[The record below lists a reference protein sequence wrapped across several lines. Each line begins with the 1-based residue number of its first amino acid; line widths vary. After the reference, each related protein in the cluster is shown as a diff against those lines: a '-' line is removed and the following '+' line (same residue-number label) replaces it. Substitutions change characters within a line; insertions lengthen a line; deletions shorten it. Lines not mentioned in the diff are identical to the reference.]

1 MNSTDQ
7 LDRCEG
13 RLLGKLRR
21 TARRWPVLP
30 GGANLALAVSGGL
43 DSLAMAFLV
52 GEYNRSVATPLEL
65 RVLHV
70 ALDAGGET
78 EGLPVSV
85 RRWLSARGLGV
96 EEVRPRLEA
105 SQELPLSCFACARAR
120 RRTLLEAAEE
130 RGMTHV
136 ALGHH
141 ADDVV
146 ETWLMSLMYTGTAE
160 VIPPV
165 RSYFGG
171 AVHLVR
177 PLYELKRGEL
187 ARLAR
192 LAEIPVHETSCT
204 ADGETKRGMVR
215 GALRALGRDQALV
228 RRQLYWAAIRQM
240 EQLDVEFE
248 EGGEEGNRG

>member
-1 MNSTDQ
+1 M
-7 LDRCEG
+7 
-13 RLLGKLRR
+13 
-21 TARRWPVLP
+21 LP
-30 GGANLALAVSGGL
+30 DGGSVALAVSGGL

-52 GEYNRSVATPLEL
+52 GEFNRSVPAPLEL

-78 EGLPVSV
+78 DGLPVSV
-85 RRWLSARGLGV
+85 RRWLSSRGLEV
-96 EEVRPRLEA
+96 VEVRPRLEA

-120 RRTLLEAAEE
+120 RRTLLEAAEA

-141 ADDVV
+141 ADDIV

-165 RSYFGG
+165 RSYFGD

-192 LAEIPVHETSCT
+192 LAEIPLLEASCP
-204 ADGETKRGMVR
+204 AEGETKRELVR
-215 GALRALGRDQALV
+215 EALRALGRDQALV
-228 RRQLYWAAIRQM
+228 RRQLFWAAVRQV
-240 EQLDVEFE
+240 EQLGIETDD
-248 EGGEEGNRG
+248 GGEEGDRG

>member
-1 MNSTDQ
+1 M
-7 LDRCEG
+7 
-13 RLLGKLRR
+13 
-21 TARRWPVLP
+21 LP
-30 GGANLALAVSGGL
+30 DGASLALAVSGGL

-52 GEYNRSVATPLEL
+52 GEYNRSVSTPLEL

-85 RRWLSARGLGV
+85 RRWLSSRGLEVV
-96 EEVRPRLEA
+96 EVKPRLEA
-105 SQELPLSCFACARAR
+105 SQELPLRCFACARAR
-120 RRTLLEAAEE
+120 RQTLLEAAEAH
-130 RGMTHV
+130 GMTHV

-177 PLYELKRGEL
+177 PVYELKRGEL

-192 LAEIPVHETSCT
+192 LADAPQLGASCP
-204 ADGETKRGMVR
+204 ADRETKRERVR
-215 GALRALGRDQALV
+215 GSLRALGRDQALV
-228 RRQLYWAAIRQM
+228 RRQLYWAAVREMARHEIETEDR
-240 EQLDVEFE
+240 
-248 EGGEEGNRG
+248 GEEGDRG